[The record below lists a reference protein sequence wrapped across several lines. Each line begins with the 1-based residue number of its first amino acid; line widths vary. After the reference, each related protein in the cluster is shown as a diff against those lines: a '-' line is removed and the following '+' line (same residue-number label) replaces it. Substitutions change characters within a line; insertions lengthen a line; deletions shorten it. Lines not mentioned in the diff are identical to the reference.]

1 MLFKRFFS
9 AVPFEKEVLLKKMK
23 YLATKRGIVENEIIF
38 ERFIDSN
45 FDQLNDSD
53 IVIFND
59 FLQEYDWD
67 IFAWISG
74 QRNAPEKYERS
85 NMFKILKE
93 NIFPKL
99 PLHK

>member
-23 YLATKRGIVENEIIF
+23 Y
-38 ERFIDSN
+38 
-45 FDQLNDSD
+45 SD